1 MYSQQRIRSMVHIPG
16 MIKRFCLATQAGGQK
31 LQVLTEVSGIT
42 SAAHT
47 TDAEGDSSGNKGCLF
62 SILGPSGAGKT
73 TLLDILA
80 GRRRGVGVHGQLT
93 LNGHPVDGRTTRD
106 TVG

>member
-1 MYSQQRIRSMVHIPG
+1 M
-16 MIKRFCLATQAGGQK
+16 
-31 LQVLTEVSGIT
+31 LTDVSGIT
-42 SAAHT
+42 SAAHI
-47 TDAEGDSSGNKGCLF
+47 TDAEGDSSNKGCLF

-80 GRRRGVGVHGQLT
+80 GRRRGVGVRGQLT